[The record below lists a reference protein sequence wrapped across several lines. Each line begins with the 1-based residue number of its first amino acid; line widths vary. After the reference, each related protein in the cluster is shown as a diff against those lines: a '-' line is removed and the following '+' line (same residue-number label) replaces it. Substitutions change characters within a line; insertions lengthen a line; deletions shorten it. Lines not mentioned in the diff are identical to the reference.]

1 MEFSGNDFKKLM
13 SFDLNSILTKDE
25 LTEVGDL
32 LNLQISDDWVYNTE
46 DNSYKL
52 VFKIINDSRNP
63 DPWYQKKG
71 DSGFDLMADIPE
83 GQEIVVNPLE
93 RELVPTGLRFQIPL
107 GYEIQVRP
115 RSGLALKHGI
125 IVLNSPGTIDSGY
138 TGEIKVIIYN
148 TGKEPFIIKNGDRI
162 AQAVLAPVQY
172 SETTKFVKVN
182 KLDHTDR
189 GEGGFGSTGV

>member
-107 GYEIQVRP
+107 GYEIQVRS

-125 IVLNSPGTIDSGY
+125 TVLNSPGTIDSGY